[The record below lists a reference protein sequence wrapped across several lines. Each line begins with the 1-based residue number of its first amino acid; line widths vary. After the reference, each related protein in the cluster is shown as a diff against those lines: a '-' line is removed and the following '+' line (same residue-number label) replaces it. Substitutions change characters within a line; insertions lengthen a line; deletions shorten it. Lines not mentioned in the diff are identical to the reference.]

1 MPDSASWEAFG
12 AVAGVIVF
20 LGGLAFAL
28 QRLGILRRAAPP
40 QSAPKDAG
48 QAGQDERYFD
58 LERRVSILEERTRA
72 QGGSIER
79 LGHVHKRIDQIAATV
94 SHTDGKI
101 EEMGRSMR
109 LVQQHLMGTS
119 A

>member
-20 LGGLAFAL
+20 LGGLVFAL
-28 QRLGILRRAAPP
+28 QRMGILRRAAPV
-40 QSAPKDAG
+40 QSAPADAG
-48 QAGQDERYFD
+48 LPEKLSD

-72 QGGSIER
+72 QGTSIER

-101 EEMGRSMR
+101 EEMGRSIR
-109 LVQQHLMGTS
+109 LVMQHLMGTS
-119 A
+119 E